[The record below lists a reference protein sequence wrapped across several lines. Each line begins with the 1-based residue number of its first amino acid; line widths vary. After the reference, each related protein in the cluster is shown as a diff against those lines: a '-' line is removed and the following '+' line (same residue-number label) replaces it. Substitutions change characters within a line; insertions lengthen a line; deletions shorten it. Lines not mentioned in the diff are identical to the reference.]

1 VSEKLSVPSPCWL
14 EGVLIWQEL
23 EIVEMAKIL
32 HFGLGNFH
40 RAHQAWYT
48 DLANREGGTQWS
60 ITGVSLRSSSV
71 RDILQPQ
78 DGDYTLVI
86 SGQDGTRYEKITVL
100 DGVLVAGEDTAE
112 ILAAIANADTQIISL
127 TITEK
132 GYHLQP
138 DTGRLDMS
146 ATEVQ
151 SDLAGA
157 QATIYGL
164 LTRGLQMRRDA
175 KSGPLTILCCDNL
188 NANGDTVRAALAGFV
203 AQADPSLSDYIT
215 QNVTFPNCMVD
226 RITPAT
232 TKDTLMEVKANTGWN
247 DAAPVA
253 TEEFSE
259 WIIEDNFAASR
270 PEWQATG
277 AQMVDDVAPFELR
290 KLRLLNGAHSYLA
303 YAGTL
308 RGYDYVNEATN
319 DPVLRDGASAIMSE
333 AAETLPDT
341 IQASTPAYIAS
352 LLERFLNPH
361 LQHKLRQIAMDGT
374 LKLPIRLVA
383 TWKDRVALGLQSPAI
398 EAAIAAWIGFA
409 IEETKAGRALQDPQ
423 ADAIAAACSSANATN
438 ALAALIGSP
447 EGLIA
452 KL

>member
-1 VSEKLSVPSPCWL
+1 
-14 EGVLIWQEL
+14 
-23 EIVEMAKIL
+23 MAKIL

-48 DLANREGGTQWS
+48 DLANRQGGEQWS

-71 RDILQPQ
+71 RDILLPQ

-86 SGQDGTRYEKITVL
+86 SGQNGTRYEKITVL
-100 DGVLVAGEDTAE
+100 DAVLVAGEDTTP
-112 ILAAIANADTQIISL
+112 ILGAIANADTQIISL

-138 DTGRLDMS
+138 DTGRLNMS
-146 ATEVQ
+146 AAEIQ

-188 NANGDTVRAALAGFV
+188 NANGDTVKAALAGFV
-203 AQADPSLSDYIT
+203 AQVDPSLSDYII

-232 TKDTLMEVKANTGWN
+232 TEATLMDVKANTGWS

-253 TEEFSE
+253 TEAFSE

-277 AQMVDDVAPFELR
+277 AQMVVDVAPFELR

-308 RGYDYVNEATN
+308 RGYDYVNDATN
-319 DPVLRDGASAIMSE
+319 DSALKAGANAIMIE
-333 AAETLPDT
+333 AAETLPDA
-341 IQASTPAYIAS
+341 IQTSTPAYIAS
-352 LLERFLNPH
+352 LIERFLNPH

-383 TWKDRVALGLQSPAI
+383 TWKDRDAMGLQSPAI
-398 EAAIAAWIGFA
+398 EAGIAAWIGFA
-409 IEETKAGRALQDPQ
+409 IEETKAARALEDPQ
-423 ADAIAAACSSANATN
+423 ADAIASACLSGNATKE
-438 ALAALIGSP
+438 LAALIGAP
-447 EGLIA
+447 AGLVA
-452 KL
+452 NL